1 MVRSRP
7 PSWRDSS
14 RGSAASSVASSN
26 QHFGSQHVGKQADPA
41 LTLDRVI
48 GQTCLHNS
56 ALAVNPITGDV
67 AYPAGCVV
75 VIYQPRRN
83 RQFRYF
89 RASKTVSCLAFSRDG
104 GMLVVGERG
113 HQPSA
118 TVWNLATGAV
128 VRELAGGHRFGIGCI
143 SFTPS
148 GGGVV
153 TMGFKHDRML
163 RVWDLQLAMGRTGDL
178 SPDLSPDRSAF
189 PVPVYPSSDPES
201 PPPPPPPP
209 SHPSN
214 DRWDPGDSYSTT
226 AAVTPKRQ
234 DEAREVA
241 SARVPQR
248 VRAMSFT
255 SDGECLVTCGDS
267 HVKFWKMPENEGTS
281 GAINGGGFVG
291 IGADA
296 SLSGATRTP
305 RGGESSRGESGG
317 LGVAGGGEVSPVV
330 GVLEGWAATIGEELK
345 GATFVDVCS
354 SGKRSGG
361 GRGGG
366 HGGAGAADLDS
377 VFCVT
382 AEGVLCAFTRGGVM
396 EHWVSLEAPAAYGLS
411 VHEDG
416 TLAVACADGVVRLF
430 KADSLGYVA
439 TLPRPPPL
447 GHANIASVR
456 ELQEI
461 ADLSAAAAKAGA
473 ASGTGAAGGDGVGAS
488 PRAVAESS
496 FASGFR
502 GTADAAPEENDSVNV
517 GTIDKDAFG
526 KVKSG
531 NGDASSGHRSVV
543 RYPAALGC
551 RLTPSG
557 TKVVCIYADRGLF
570 IWDITDPLCVGKYR
584 SFLAHGGCIWDV
596 QRMPAKIPTLPG
608 AGSQSPPDIPAG
620 AMVTCS
626 ADNTV
631 RLWDLGALDGKGTGD
646 NENRHSGR
654 WSNIYSKH
662 LLRVLYASEEN
673 TGDSNGNA
681 NPGKNEG
688 QGKRAPNEDF
698 GKKAGRVFNYFGD
711 DAAAKEVALSEG
723 ALDPEIPHKP
733 EWSCSPRS
741 LAVHPDGSQVACGD
755 KGGRICVY
763 DLEEMEL
770 AHMQSAHGAEVLCLA
785 YSPLMVPAPCGGRSS
800 STSPT
805 PPSPTD
811 TGGVSSDNRERAARD
826 GGDAGGAKSLS
837 STGTVLGATPPP
849 SSISSRILAAR
860 GVGAWDAVDPLDP
873 DGATKKMLALSLMSS
888 SLPPPSEVTATA
900 VMSGPGRNAGGREG
914 DAGISHDDV
923 IGRERDEGCPERKE
937 CRGNEGGEGEGG
949 EGEDARS
956 NDACAPRQQSQT
968 DDSTRR
974 SPLVLLASASR
985 DRLVRVFDASRSPFA
1000 YSAGAGVGGRGAG
1013 GGSGASEAATMAA
1026 QGSAAACAENDV
1038 AHRSSRGKEDGQLG
1052 ARENATNTDATAAP
1066 GRAAETGVG
1075 AASEAAGLPLLT
1087 TLDSHTGS
1095 VSAVKFSKDGKRL
1108 ITAGGDQMLV
1118 LNSVRGPHVHRLRA
1132 VKVPQGTIYGLD
1144 VDPTNKYI
1152 VTAGQDKRLNIW
1164 STISGKHVRAYKVEP
1179 SMKTPNP
1186 SPSAESTAG
1195 GQGGTSVG
1203 ERPRDKGDTGG
1214 ELFKVDL
1221 DPTGMY
1227 AAACSFDKWIR
1238 LFDFYSGE
1246 CLAKVAGHSEL
1257 ATGVRFTPDGRRLV
1271 TTGGDGVMFVWRLS
1285 PELHQSMR
1293 DRMCELRPGGETTGG
1308 SSIRG
1313 TRDGGRG
1320 GSTLSSDT
1328 PKPTSAAAT
1337 AATAAIPPPT
1347 PLVPPPSEAS
1357 NPAARD
1363 TAETGVPTTV
1373 TSGDQGLSAADD
1385 AGDNGSDSGDGTRD
1399 SGLQAGAAKS
1409 GVVDARMKTMS
1420 VTDGAADKEGSSGD
1434 GEQGPGWQVTPAKSG
1449 VEARAK
1455 AKADAKARLRFQR
1468 YQLPA
1473 WAHTQQGLAPTAT
1486 PATTN
1491 TPPSSS
1497 MPVKDSLAEKKP
1509 AAEGAETTPG
1519 TGCSGG
1525 SDGGR
1530 GEDGLGNVG
1539 GDGSGDAA
1547 AKVDG
1552 DVVEAEVGDE
1562 VDLGRDSPPPML
1574 AALVPNLPI
1583 GGGSFSQDRRGS
1595 KESSRSFSDGPD
1607 DGKYGSSSG
1616 AITETRTAS
1625 KTAEKKSGSTSNTG
1639 AEVSSPGS
1647 SSGVTSGGSS
1657 SPSLYQNPPTSAQ
1670 QKEAATV
1677 QGNQRLQK
1685 VTSPEPEVMA
1695 AIPADDIL
1703 AVIPTTAATTTARL
1717 REDRDAAAKGSGGG
1731 RAPEISRARW
1741 GIRREGVAAAAAS
1754 AKTATLSARGSKSD
1768 VLAAARGRWERR
1780 GVQEEGSLEIVGHG
1794 AGTKSSFQKNF
1805 NQPSA
1810 SVKRVEEAQQASV
1823 ADPDGGT
1830 SVGKAPASLA
1840 EFREDEDGVIMGD
1853 PDDDEID
1860 EHEYSMDDDFEE
1872 AGLDRAGAIDTPKI
1886 DEPGPPRFV
1895 AGGRGGDLRR
1905 SEDKRED
1912 DTPSPSDQKGQALLP
1927 SDAAPVAVS
1936 GGSDN
1941 SSPPHDAEKD
1951 QEMFVPE
1958 AREAAKMLLDDV
1970 ERDGLKETGGR
1981 RHDGSGACGDGDDAT
1996 AANVDVTG
2004 VKRMTSSAAVA
2015 RPVPPSATS
2024 TTAAAAAANDDDD
2037 DDVSPKTYEGV
2048 KHGRNSCIDDSN
2060 PGSMEGISSLRRG
2073 KSFRSKANAEGV
2085 AVAASLEGGGRPGPA
2100 TSTASSE
2107 SSERTAANQREEG
2120 ASSKRDRRISET
2132 EGAVETMRRK
2142 LSAMGFL
2149 EAGGDSPSCEDEGA
2163 AAAKRVG
2170 EETRFSPINALSEAP
2185 RQSAEGRGSPPVSG
2199 KGATTDA
2206 ALTADAETEERER
2219 TDNAGAEGEGEDR
2232 RIAAE
2237 PAASSPRPPPLP
2249 SRPPPPLSSSPC
2261 LECHSVGPDAD
2272 GLRTDEV
2279 PVGTL
2284 SDSLTVDVQSAH
2296 DDGVEAS
2303 SSGLGVA
2310 PSSNRGTNAGHQH
2323 PLESGS
2329 SSFLSFGRRRRR
2341 RYHRSRQ
2348 EENNE
2353 DRGSV
2358 SPFIA
2363 SNGAAVALPRPDKEY
2378 EEALLRLTE
2387 AASHAAELY
2396 RELKEAS
2403 SASFASLET
2412 GTETRTGT
2420 EEEGSGLGL
2429 ESFPSMSSVG
2439 LGRGSPR
2446 LDSAVC
2452 KLTHAGGEH
2461 EERRQGNGDSGS
2473 GHVAALTSSP
2483 SVAPSTSMSHP
2494 GESDGDDESYG
2505 DDDEWEDEEEVP
2517 DEDDPHATAE
2527 HKTGQ
2532 GRGGDRNRL
2541 GPLALERSFRESFA
2555 SVNGILSVMAGK
2567 AIPAASSASPSLASI
2582 GRSCANNSSCSGAV
2596 PGDASNTGSTTSGRL
2611 AALSKRKIGTQS
2623 SSSHQSAERD
2633 RGAQASPPGLSL
2645 SFLPPPPRRAQARET
2660 ASPGGSEMIVG
2671 GLRAVISGITAEKA
2685 EALPVAE
2692 AGDKGAGSVE
2702 SRSGRAFGSA
2712 EEQLP
2717 AEMTGMLHRYSEMM
2731 LKVVQEKMEA
2741 RMNDSTLHPST

>member
-1 MVRSRP
+1 MARSRP

-14 RGSAASSVASSN
+14 RGSAASSVPSSN
-26 QHFGSQHVGKQADPA
+26 QHFGSQHVGQADPA

-128 VRELAGGHRFGIGCI
+128 IRELAGGHRFGIGCI

-163 RVWDLQLAMGRTGDL
+163 RV
-178 SPDLSPDRSAF
+178 
-189 PVPVYPSSDPES
+189 
-201 PPPPPPPP
+201 
-209 SHPSN
+209 
-214 DRWDPGDSYSTT
+214 
-226 AAVTPKRQ
+226 
-234 DEAREVA
+234 A
-241 SARVPQR
+241 SVRVPQR

-281 GAINGGGFVG
+281 GAANGGGFIG

-296 SLSGATRTP
+296 SLSGAVPTP
-305 RGGESSRGESGG
+305 KGGVSSRGDSGG

-345 GATFVDVCS
+345 RATFVDVCS

-361 GRGGG
+361 GGGGG
-366 HGGAGAADLDS
+366 HGGAGAAALDS

-473 ASGTGAAGGDGVGAS
+473 ASGNGAAGDDGVGAS
-488 PRAVAESS
+488 PRAVAETS
-496 FASGFR
+496 FASGFC
-502 GTADAAPEENDSVNV
+502 GTGDAAPEENDSVNV

-570 IWDITDPLCVGKYR
+570 IWDVTDPLCVGKYR

-608 AGSQSPPDIPAG
+608 AGSQSPPVPDIPAG

-631 RLWDLGALDGKGTGD
+631 RVWDLGALDGKGTGD

-662 LLRVLYASEEN
+662 LLRVLYASGEN
-673 TGDSNGNA
+673 TRDSNGNA

-688 QGKRAPNEDF
+688 QGKRAPNESF
-698 GKKAGRVFNYFGD
+698 GKKAGRIFNYFGD

-723 ALDPEIPHKP
+723 AFDPEIPHKP

-770 AHMQSAHGAEVLCLA
+770 AHIQVGQHSFAVDSFTPFLL
-785 YSPLMVPAPCGGRSS
+785 LVCGGGN
-800 STSPT
+800 
-805 PPSPTD
+805 D
-811 TGGVSSDNRERAARD
+811 GNWGGIETGLVLFRAN
-826 GGDAGGAKSLS
+826 
-837 STGTVLGATPPP
+837 PYCH
-849 SSISSRILAAR
+849 AA
-860 GVGAWDAVDPLDP
+860 AV
-873 DGATKKMLALSLMSS
+873 
-888 SLPPPSEVTATA
+888 PSE
-900 VMSGPGRNAGGREG
+900 MGRNAGGREG

-923 IGRERDEGCPERKE
+923 IDRERDERYPERKE
-937 CRGNEGGEGEGG
+937 CRRNEGG
-949 EGEDARS
+949 EGEDAPS

-968 DDSTRR
+968 DDSIRR

-985 DRLVRVFDASRSPFA
+985 DRLVRVFDASRSPFV

-1013 GGSGASEAATMAA
+1013 GGSGASEAATTAA
-1026 QGSAAACAENDV
+1026 RGSAAACAENVV
-1038 AHRSSRGKEDGQLG
+1038 AHRSSRGKEAGQPG
-1052 ARENATNTDATAAP
+1052 ARENAANTDATAAP
-1066 GRAAETGVG
+1066 GGAAETGVG

-1108 ITAGGDQMLV
+1108 ITAGGDKTLV

-1152 VTAGQDKRLNIW
+1152 ITAGQDKRLNIW
-1164 STISGKHVRAYKVEP
+1164 STISGKHVRAYQVEP
-1179 SMKTPNP
+1179 LTKTPNP

-1195 GQGGTSVG
+1195 GQGGASVG
-1203 ERPRDKGDTGG
+1203 EGPRDKGDTGG

-1285 PELHQSMR
+1285 SELHESMR
-1293 DRMCELRPGGETTGG
+1293 DRMCELRPGGETAGG
-1308 SSIRG
+1308 GSIRG

-1328 PKPTSAAAT
+1328 PTPTSAAAT
-1337 AATAAIPPPT
+1337 AAAAAIPPPT
-1347 PLVPPPSEAS
+1347 PPIPPPSE

-1373 TSGDQGLSAADD
+1373 TSGDLGLSAADGAD
-1385 AGDNGSDSGDGTRD
+1385 HNGGDSGDGARD
-1399 SGLQAGAAKS
+1399 SGLQAGPAK
-1409 GVVDARMKTMS
+1409 GGMDASAKTKS
-1420 VTDGAADKEGSSGD
+1420 VTDSATDNGGSSGD
-1434 GEQGPGWQVTPAKSG
+1434 GARGPGSQVTPAKSG

-1486 PATTN
+1486 PAAAN

-1497 MPVKDSLAEKKP
+1497 MPAKDSLGAEKS
-1509 AAEGAETTPG
+1509 ASEGAETTPV

-1530 GEDGLGNVG
+1530 GGAGLGSVG

-1552 DVVEAEVGDE
+1552 DIVEAEVGDV

-1574 AALVPNLPI
+1574 AALVPTVPV
-1583 GGGSFSQDRRGS
+1583 GGGSFSRDRRGS
-1595 KESSRSFSDGPD
+1595 KESSRSINDGQD
-1607 DGKYGSSSG
+1607 DGEYGSSSG
-1616 AITETRTAS
+1616 AIIETRTAS
-1625 KTAEKKSGSTSNTG
+1625 KTAETKSESTNNTE
-1639 AEVSSPGS
+1639 AEASSPDS
-1647 SSGVTSGGSS
+1647 SSGVTYGGSS
-1657 SPSLYQNPPTSAQ
+1657 SPSLYLIPPTSAQ
-1670 QKEAATV
+1670 QKGAATV
-1677 QGNQRLQK
+1677 KGKQKLQK
-1685 VTSPEPEVMA
+1685 ATSPEPEAMA
-1695 AIPADDIL
+1695 AIPADDIR
-1703 AVIPTTAATTTARL
+1703 VVMPTTAATTTSPL
-1717 REDRDAAAKGSGGG
+1717 REGRDAAAKGSGGG
-1731 RAPEISRARW
+1731 RAPVISRARW
-1741 GIRREGVAAAAAS
+1741 GIRREGVAAAAGS
-1754 AKTATLSARGSKSD
+1754 AKTATPSARGSKGD

-1780 GVQEEGSLEIVGHG
+1780 GVQEEPSVWVQGSLEIVGHR
-1794 AGTKSSFQKNF
+1794 AGTKNNFQKF
-1805 NQPSA
+1805 SNQTSA
-1810 SVKRVEEAQQASV
+1810 SAERAEETQQASV
-1823 ADPDGGT
+1823 AKPDGGT

-1853 PDDDEID
+1853 PDDHEMD

-1872 AGLDRAGAIDTPKI
+1872 AGLGRAGANETPKI
-1886 DEPGPPRFV
+1886 DEPGPPPFV

-1905 SEDKRED
+1905 SEDNREH
-1912 DTPSPSDQKGQALLP
+1912 DTPSPSDRKGRALLP
-1927 SDAAPVAVS
+1927 SDPTPVAVS
-1936 GGSDN
+1936 GGRDN
-1941 SSPPHDAEKD
+1941 SSPWHDAGNG
-1951 QEMFVPE
+1951 QAMFVPE

-1970 ERDGLKETGGR
+1970 ERDGLKETGDR
-1981 RHDGSGACGDGDDAT
+1981 RHDGSGACVDGDDAT
-1996 AANVDVTG
+1996 A
-2004 VKRMTSSAAVA
+2004 
-2015 RPVPPSATS
+2015 
-2024 TTAAAAAANDDDD
+2024 
-2037 DDVSPKTYEGV
+2037 GV
-2048 KHGRNSCIDDSN
+2048 KHGGNSCNDDSN
-2060 PGSMEGISSLRRG
+2060 PGSKEGSSSLRRG
-2073 KSFRSKANAEGV
+2073 NSFRSRASGEGS
-2085 AVAASLEGGGRPGPA
+2085 AVAASLEGGGRPGPT

-2107 SSERTAANQREEG
+2107 SSERTAADQREEG
-2120 ASSKRDRRISET
+2120 ASSKRGRRISET

-2149 EAGGDSPSCEDEGA
+2149 EAGGDNPSCEDEGA
-2163 AAAKRVG
+2163 AAAKHVECR
-2170 EETRFSPINALSEAP
+2170 
-2185 RQSAEGRGSPPVSG
+2185 
-2199 KGATTDA
+2199 
-2206 ALTADAETEERER
+2206 
-2219 TDNAGAEGEGEDR
+2219 
-2232 RIAAE
+2232 
-2237 PAASSPRPPPLP
+2237 PA
-2249 SRPPPPLSSSPC
+2249 
-2261 LECHSVGPDAD
+2261 GPDAD
-2272 GLRTDEV
+2272 GFRTDEV
-2279 PVGTL
+2279 PVATPI
-2284 SDSLTVDVQSAH
+2284 DSLTVDVQGAD

-2303 SSGLGVA
+2303 SSGLGDT
-2310 PSSNRGTNAGHQH
+2310 PSSNRGTNAGHEH

-2329 SSFLSFGRRRRR
+2329 SSILSSGRRRRR
-2341 RYHRSRQ
+2341 RYHHSRP
-2348 EENNE
+2348 EEKNV

-2358 SPFIA
+2358 SPFTA
-2363 SNGAAVALPRPDKEY
+2363 SNGVAVALPRPDKEY

-2396 RELKEAS
+2396 RELTEAS
-2403 SASFASLET
+2403 SASLVSQETET
-2412 GTETRTGT
+2412 GTRAGT
-2420 EEEGSGLGL
+2420 EDEGS
-2429 ESFPSMSSVG
+2429 
-2439 LGRGSPR
+2439 
-2446 LDSAVC
+2446 
-2452 KLTHAGGEH
+2452 GGEH
-2461 EERRQGNGDSGS
+2461 EERKQGNGGSGS
-2473 GHVAALTSSP
+2473 GRVAALTSSP
-2483 SVAPSTSMSHP
+2483 SMAPSTSMSHP
-2494 GESDGDDESYG
+2494 GESDGDDESYD
-2505 DDDEWEDEEEVP
+2505 DDDEWEDEEEVL
-2517 DEDDPHATAE
+2517 DEEDPHATAE
-2527 HKTGQ
+2527 NRTGQ
-2532 GRGGDRNRL
+2532 GQGGVRDGL
-2541 GPLALERSFRESFA
+2541 GQLALERSFRESFA
-2555 SVNGILSVMAGK
+2555 CVNGILSVMAGK
-2567 AIPAASSASPSLASI
+2567 GIPAASPASPSPASI
-2582 GRSCANNSSCSGAV
+2582 GGSCANSSSGSGSV
-2596 PGDASNTGSTTSGRL
+2596 PGAASNTGSTTGGRL
-2611 AALSKRKIGTQS
+2611 AAMSKHKIGTES

-2633 RGAQASPPGLSL
+2633 RGGLASPPGLSL
-2645 SFLPPPPRRAQARET
+2645 SFLPPPPRRAQAREM
-2660 ASPGGSEMIVG
+2660 ASPGGSETIVG
-2671 GLRAVISGITAEKA
+2671 GLRAVIPGTTAEKV

-2702 SRSGRAFGSA
+2702 SRSRRALGGA

-2741 RMNDSTLHPST
+2741 RMNDGTLHPST